1 MSYKKGFICM
11 KVIGIAFFMLIFQAG
26 FGQLDFS
33 GVDSYLQRN
42 QKQLGN
48 NFSALVYKDGK
59 IVYQKD
65 FGEFNAKTSSPIAGA
80 SMWLTTALVL
90 NFVDQGK
97 ISLDDPVS
105 KYLPVFTK
113 YMKSYVTIRHCL
125 TNTTGIEKENNVKKI
140 TEKRKYQSLEEEVNA
155 LASKEISNNPG
166 QEYYFGSY
174 GFAIAA
180 RVCEIVGK
188 KQFERLV
195 QEKITRPL
203 KMKGTSFAMD
213 DGSAPNPG
221 GGARSTANDYINFLV
236 MLMNKGLFEGKRI
249 LSENSIAE
257 LQKIQVSNLPIKYSP
272 KLMEGYDYSLGN
284 WVIEKNSS
292 DQPIAWSCPS
302 LFGTIPYIDLCR
314 NYVAV
319 LVVNS
324 ISTEQKKGV
333 LDQFKAEVDEAIGEC
348 K

>member
-11 KVIGIAFFMLIFQAG
+11 KVIAIALFLLFFQSG
-26 FGQLDFS
+26 FSQLDFS
-33 GVDSYLQRN
+33 GVDGYLQRN
-42 QKQLGN
+42 QKILGN
-48 NFSALVYKDGK
+48 NLTALVYKDGK
-59 IVYQKD
+59 LVYQKD
-65 FGEFNAKTSSPIAGA
+65 LGESNAKTPTPIAGA

-97 ISLDDPVS
+97 INLDDPVS
-105 KYLPVFTK
+105 KYIPVFTK

-125 TNTTGIEKENNVKKI
+125 TNTTGIERENNLKKI
-140 TEKRKYQSLEEEVNA
+140 TDKRKFQTLEEEINA

-188 KQFERLV
+188 KTFERLV

-203 KMKGTSFAMD
+203 KMRGTSFAMD

-221 GGARSTANDYINFLV
+221 GGARSTANDYMNFLI
-236 MLMNKGLFEGKRI
+236 MLMNKGMFEGKKI
-249 LSENSIAE
+249 LSEESVAE
-257 LQKIQVSNLPIKYSP
+257 MQKIQVSNLPVKFSP
-272 KLMEGYDYSLGN
+272 KLMDGYDYSFGN
-284 WVIEKNSS
+284 WIIEKNSN
-292 DQPIAWSCPS
+292 DQPTAWACPS
-302 LFGTIPYIDLCR
+302 LFGTIPYIDRCR
-314 NYVAV
+314 NYAAI
-319 LVVNS
+319 LIVNS
-324 ISTEQKKGV
+324 ISTEQKKGA
-333 LDQFKAEVDEAIGEC
+333 LEQFKGAVDDAIGEC